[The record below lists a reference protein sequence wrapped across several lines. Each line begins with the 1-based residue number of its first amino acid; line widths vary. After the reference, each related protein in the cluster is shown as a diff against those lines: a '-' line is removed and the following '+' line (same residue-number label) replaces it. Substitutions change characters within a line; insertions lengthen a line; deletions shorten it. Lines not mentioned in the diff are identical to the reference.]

1 MRGVRRLLALSL
13 VLWAST
19 AALAQPLRAIPDPRD
34 QPGSW
39 VSDGADLLGSDT
51 EQRLNSL
58 IQKLYAQNNG
68 EIVIVTLRDS
78 ARAATARELAA
89 DLFSAWHIGRQGQ
102 GNGVLVLIVRR
113 DHRVEIQT
121 GSKAAEI
128 LADAVV
134 DQIIREQIRP
144 EFQAGRYG
152 AGLLAGTESLV
163 QRLRQVRH
171 APLRATSGHPFF
183 AISAMATLFGL
194 WLAGIALTLWL
205 NDSTTRSRVA
215 RRLQALWLRLPG
227 RTLQLQP
234 EGSSRVEGWWQGL
247 EENGR
252 LRCANCGDRL
262 ETAAEKEVEGRLKP
276 QERAAAS
283 LGSLR
288 CRGWRCRRCKPD
300 GLHLRTHVNLSDRFA
315 PCPHCR
321 ERTMNLEPLT
331 GSDGRPVGA
340 GRVRILQRRC
350 VLCGYGQ
357 KAQELVPPRW
367 SMFNPWR
374 RRRSDQSSD
383 GEGMSG
389 DISYGDQPGRG
400 GIDGADGAAGGGG
413 GDW

>member
-39 VSDGADLLGSDT
+39 VSDGADLLGSDS

-78 ARAATARELAA
+78 ARAATASAASSTLPMPPAKPWELAA

-152 AGLLAGTESLV
+152 AGV
-163 QRLRQVRH
+163 
-171 APLRATSGHPFF
+171 
-183 AISAMATLFGL
+183 
-194 WLAGIALTLWL
+194 
-205 NDSTTRSRVA
+205 
-215 RRLQALWLRLPG
+215 
-227 RTLQLQP
+227 
-234 EGSSRVEGWWQGL
+234 
-247 EENGR
+247 
-252 LRCANCGDRL
+252 
-262 ETAAEKEVEGRLKP
+262 
-276 QERAAAS
+276 
-283 LGSLR
+283 
-288 CRGWRCRRCKPD
+288 
-300 GLHLRTHVNLSDRFA
+300 
-315 PCPHCR
+315 
-321 ERTMNLEPLT
+321 
-331 GSDGRPVGA
+331 
-340 GRVRILQRRC
+340 
-350 VLCGYGQ
+350 
-357 KAQELVPPRW
+357 
-367 SMFNPWR
+367 
-374 RRRSDQSSD
+374 DQ
-383 GEGMSG
+383 
-389 DISYGDQPGRG
+389 
-400 GIDGADGAAGGGG
+400 
-413 GDW
+413 